1 MFKENNRNNE
11 FEYKEF
17 KRVPHFHSYPH
28 APHPR
33 VPHHHPPYET
43 RRPFRRYPP
52 YMSPIRISRED
63 FKEIKHFFILS
74 IIIDKENGIN
84 GYQLQEQ
91 YKIPRGSMIRSLEE
105 LEQAEYLNMK
115 ETTIEGRDQKIYF
128 ISEKGKQYLEQL
140 KEKWANEFAMMSDMA
155 PPEEYAHPF
164 ARRLH
169 RMEIIRFI
177 ERCESKE
184 DALDYFRGMRSKLK
198 RSLKRLNS
206 RIKNTTQIK
215 EELDS
220 IIISIEKMDR
230 LDKKMLKELLQDI
243 EKNIRKERL

>member
-1 MFKENNRNNE
+1 MIIYVVIKMFRENKRNNE

-17 KRVPHFHSYPH
+17 KRVPH
-28 APHPR
+28 
-33 VPHHHPPYET
+33 HHPSYET
-43 RRPFRRYPP
+43 RRSFRRHPP
-52 YMSPIRISRED
+52 AMSPIHISRED

-105 LEQAEYLNMK
+105 LEQAEYLNVK
-115 ETTIEGRDQKIYF
+115 ETTIEGRDQKIYC

-164 ARRLH
+164 ARRPH
-169 RMEIIRFI
+169 RMEVIRFI

-220 IIISIEKMDR
+220 IIISLEKMDS
-230 LDKKMLKELLQDI
+230 LDKNMLKELLQDI
-243 EKNIRKERL
+243 KNNIRKERL